1 MILLQL
7 FCSFFNIGLFSF
19 GGGYATLP
27 FLYEISEKYNWYT
40 LNDLNNI
47 IAISSITP
55 GPVGINM
62 ATFAGFKASG
72 ILGSLTAT
80 IAIILPSLILTILL
94 AKILKKFK
102 DNEYIKSIIY
112 VLKPLGC
119 GLLSAVGINMFINNF
134 LTNDINLFN
143 IIFLTFL
150 IILSL
155 HKKLSPVFYLGLS
168 AIYGLILGC
177 FNLIQ

>member
-1 MILLQL
+1 MILAQL
-7 FCSFFNIGLFSF
+7 FGTFFNIGLFSF

-27 FLYEISEKYNWYT
+27 FLYEISAKYSWFT
-40 LNDLNNI
+40 VNDLNNI

-55 GPVGINM
+55 GPIGINM
-62 ATFAGFKASG
+62 ATFAGFKTAG
-72 ILGSLTAT
+72 ILGSLITT
-80 IAIILPSLILTILL
+80 TAIILPSLILAIIL

-102 DNEYIKSIIY
+102 ENEYVKSIVY

-143 IIFLTFL
+143 IVFLTIL
-150 IILSL
+150 IVLSL
-155 HKKLSPVFYLGLS
+155 HKKLPPAFYLGIS
-168 AIYGLILGC
+168 ALYGLILG
-177 FNLIQ
+177 FTNFIQ

>member
-1 MILLQL
+1 MILAQL
-7 FCSFFNIGLFSF
+7 FGTFFNIGLFSF

-27 FLYEISEKYNWYT
+27 FLYEISEKYSWYT
-40 LNDLNNI
+40 VNDLNNI

-62 ATFAGFKASG
+62 ATFAGFKAAG
-72 ILGSLTAT
+72 ILGSLVATTA
-80 IAIILPSLILTILL
+80 IALPSLILAIIL
-94 AKILKKFK
+94 AKILKNFRE
-102 DNEYIKSIIY
+102 NHYVQSIIY
-112 VLKPLGC
+112 ILKPLGC

-155 HKKLSPVFYLGLS
+155 HKKLPPAFYLGIS
-168 AIYGLILGC
+168 ALYGLILGC
-177 FNLIQ
+177 TNFIQ